1 MARAFN
7 RLREITVKRA
17 TKPGLYPDGAGLYLR
32 VGPTGAKA
40 WVYRYRRDGRLHD
53 LGLGA
58 LHTIGLA
65 AARQRAQKCREQRLD
80 GIDPLEAKRAGR
92 AAARLEAARALTFV
106 DCAVAYIAAHQA
118 GWSSPKHCKQ
128 WPATLT
134 TYAYPVF
141 GALPVQAID
150 TALVM
155 KVLEPLWHTRTETA
169 SRLRGRIESVLD
181 WAKTRGY
188 RESENPAR
196 WRGHLE
202 NLLPRKSRVRP
213 VQHLAALPYAE
224 IAPFIAE
231 LRRLEGI
238 AASAFEFLILTAAR
252 VGEVAGATWDEI
264 DRRERLWAIPK
275 SRMKA
280 RREHRIPL
288 SDAAMAIVE
297 RMAVVAQGRKVF
309 PGTNSNTLLA
319 VLHELRPGNA
329 TVHGFRSSFRD
340 WAAERSGFPAEVAE
354 MALAHQVGSAVE
366 QAYRRSDLFARRRQL
381 ADAWAAYCDGSVGA
395 DVVPLRAVSSGG
407 SP

>member
-17 TKPGLYPDGAGLYLR
+17 TKPGLYSDGAGLYLR

-40 WVYRYRRDGRLHD
+40 WVFRYRRDGKLHD
-53 LGLGA
+53 LGLGP

-92 AAARLEAARALTFV
+92 AAARLEAAKAMTFA
-106 DCAVAYIAAHQA
+106 DCAVAYITAHQA
-118 GWSSPKHCKQ
+118 GWSNPKHRQQ
-128 WPATLT
+128 WPSTLAA
-134 TYAYPVF
+134 YAYPVF
-141 GALPVQAID
+141 GALPVQAVD

-155 KVLEPLWHTRTETA
+155 KVLEPLWQNRTETA

-181 WAKTRGY
+181 WARTRDY
-188 RESENPAR
+188 REGENPAR

-202 NLLPRKSRVRP
+202 NLLPRKSRVKP
-213 VQHLAALPYAE
+213 VEHLAALPYAE

-231 LRRLEGI
+231 LRRREGV
-238 AASAFEFLILTAAR
+238 AASGLEFLILTATR
-252 VGEVAGATWDEI
+252 VSEVAGATWDEI
-264 DRRERLWAIPK
+264 NRQERLWTIPA

-297 RMAVVAQGRKVF
+297 RMAVAAQRRKVF
-309 PGTNSNTLLA
+309 PDANSKTLLA
-319 VLHELRPGNA
+319 VLRELRPGNV

-381 ADAWAAYCDGSVGA
+381 ADVWAAFCNGESGSA
-395 DVVPLRAVSSGG
+395 VVSLRAVGSGG
-407 SP
+407 GP